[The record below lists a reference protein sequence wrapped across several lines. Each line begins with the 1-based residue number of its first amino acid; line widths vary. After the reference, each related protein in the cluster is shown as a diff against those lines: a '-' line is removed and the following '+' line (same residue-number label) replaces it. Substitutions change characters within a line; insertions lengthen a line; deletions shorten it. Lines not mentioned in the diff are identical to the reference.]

1 MYGKLAKAVLT
12 LIQSKKGRKV
22 LKTTLIIALSPLIL
36 ILIFIVSGADGA
48 SNHNNE
54 LINVLFQDKEISASV
69 PYEYEQ
75 FLLNYKTAFTKID
88 EEISSLE
95 MSSGQLDAVLIKS
108 ILFVV
113 YLEEPTNYPVTQIN
127 TSEYVG
133 LFYTKEKVEI
143 EDESDVTDPSKNKQV
158 ESETTIVL
166 TPIHSTESLIQK
178 ATDYLQKDI
187 ASKKDMLYEIYNVAL
202 TGINKSLDGYTP
214 MSELLKDAY
223 LNSEQSPYI
232 GGHFRSPLEDDW
244 KQYVTSEFGPRD
256 PITLPDGSITG
267 SYHTG
272 IDFGRPTGTPLLAVG
287 DGTVV
292 VVRYTDI
299 GLGFFTVIDH
309 GGGIFT
315 VYGHMSR
322 IHVTENQVVKQ
333 GQLIGEVGNTGYST
347 GAHLHFEVIVNQNYV
362 NPKNYLK

>member
-1 MYGKLAKAVLT
+1 MYGKLAKAALT

-22 LKTTLIIALSPLIL
+22 FKTTLIIALSPLIL

-48 SNHNNE
+48 SKHNNE
-54 LINVLFQDKEISASV
+54 LINVLFQDKAISSSV

-75 FLLNYKTAFTKID
+75 FLLNYKSAFTKID
-88 EEISSLE
+88 DEISSLE

-108 ILFVV
+108 ILFVA

-133 LFYTKEKVEI
+133 LFYTKEEIKI
-143 EDESDVTDPSKNKQV
+143 EDESDVPDPSKIKQV
-158 ESETTIVL
+158 ESETTTVL

-187 ASKKDMLYEIYNVAL
+187 VSKKDMLYEIYNVAL
-202 TGINKSLDGYTP
+202 TGINKSLDEYIS
-214 MSELLKDAY
+214 MAELLKDTY
-223 LNSEQSPYI
+223 LTSEQSSYI
-232 GGHFRSPLEDDW
+232 GGDFESPLEDDW

-256 PITLPDGSITG
+256 PITLPDGSVTA

-299 GLGFFTVIDH
+299 GLGFFTVLDH
-309 GGGIFT
+309 GGGIFS

-322 IHVTENQVVKQ
+322 IHVTENQTVKQ
-333 GQLIGEVGNTGYST
+333 GQVIGEVGNTGYST
-347 GAHLHFEVIVNQNYV
+347 GDHLHFEVIANQNYV
-362 NPKNYLK
+362 NPRNYLK